1 MPTLTPDQQQVLREA
16 AKAELAKRDLYEFVK
31 QAWHVIDP
39 GHPFVDNWH
48 LELICRKLEAVTR
61 REIRRLI
68 INVPPR
74 SGKSSIVCVLWPVWT
89 WLQDASHQWLTIS
102 HSGTFATR
110 DALKSRRL
118 IQSPWFQARWGDRF
132 NLTGDQN
139 QKTRYENDKRGYR
152 IALGITGGI
161 TGEGGDTI
169 LLDDPMDREAAH
181 SELERERANVT
192 YDEAISTRLND
203 PATGAIVVIMQRLHE
218 LDTTGHLLAGE
229 EAWEHLCLP
238 LEHEPDHPHLC
249 SDDARTEAGEP
260 LWPERYTASVVAGAK
275 QRLGSYGF
283 AGQMQQRPSP
293 LGGGIWKPDR
303 HIKAHTPLGAVLIA
317 DGHRYEQRRLHKF
330 NTCDMAYS
338 ASKMADWT
346 SIIHFGGDTA
356 SGRLFILG
364 VTRFRVDALGTAEAA
379 EHRYY
384 IKQTRERAGA
394 SYTVVEDGFFASRI
408 IERMREDGEPVKNVR
423 ADKNKVAR
431 AMDALPVAESGNLYA
446 DKDADWWEPLSAEL
460 KRFRG
465 GDEKN
470 DQADCLAYGCL
481 HWRDIMAGG
490 HVHEA
495 AMDAMSQLFG

>member
-1 MPTLTPDQQQVLREA
+1 MELTSDQQQALREA
-16 AKAELAKRDLYEFVK
+16 AKVELAKRSLYEFVK

-61 REIRRLI
+61 REIKRLI

-89 WLQDASHQWLTIS
+89 WLQDPSHQWLTIS

-118 IQSPWFQARWGDRF
+118 IQSPWFQARWGGQF
-132 NLTGDQN
+132 VLTGDQN

-238 LEHEPDHPHLC
+238 MLYESQHPFMC
-249 SDDARTEAGEP
+249 NDDMRTKDGEP
-260 LWPERYTASVVAGAK
+260 LWPVRFTPDVIATMK
-275 QRLGSYGF
+275 LRLGSYGF
-283 AGQMQQRPSP
+283 EGQAQQRPYP
-293 LGGGIWKPDR
+293 KGGGTWRTGWFNRWKVEPAGLTNYTQSWDFAA
-303 HIKAHTPLGAVLIA
+303 KDTK
-317 DGHRYEQRRLHKF
+317 DGSF
-330 NTCDMAYS
+330 NVGQV
-338 ASKMADWT
+338 W
-346 SIIHFGGDTA
+346 
-356 SGRLFILG
+356 
-364 VTRFRVDALGTAEAA
+364 AE
-379 EHRYY
+379 
-384 IKQTRERAGA
+384 KG
-394 SYTVVEDGFFASRI
+394 
-408 IERMREDGEPVKNVR
+408 
-423 ADKNKVAR
+423 ADKYLLDQV
-431 AMDALPVAESGNLYA
+431 
-446 DKDADWWEPLSAEL
+446 
-460 KRFRG
+460 RFRG
-465 GDEKN
+465 AFNEAQNAIRDLKAKWPQTRAILIEDKAMGGPIAQTLQHQVGGIIPTNPGKRGKVERAEAVAPFIEAGNVWIPDAAPWVSDFLAEVQAFPNGANDDQIDAASQALERLCVGGDS
-470 DQADCLAYGCL
+470 D
-481 HWRDIMAGG
+481 
-490 HVHEA
+490 VHGA
-495 AMDAMSQLFG
+495 AVDAMAELFG